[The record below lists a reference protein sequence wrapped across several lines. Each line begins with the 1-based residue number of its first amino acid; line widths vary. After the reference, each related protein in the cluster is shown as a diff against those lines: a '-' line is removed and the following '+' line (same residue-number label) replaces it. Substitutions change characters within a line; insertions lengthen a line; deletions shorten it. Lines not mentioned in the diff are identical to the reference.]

1 MPNPSPYQA
10 RLGRK
15 LRGKPGD
22 LPQLQLILWHAL
34 KRAQG
39 ILEAATEDDD
49 AALRAIHAISQVAG
63 QYAKLLEIG
72 EFEARLAA
80 LEAKD
85 TQREARSDR

>member
-1 MPNPSPYQA
+1 MNRSPYRA
-10 RLGRK
+10 RMGRK

-39 ILEAATEDDD
+39 ILEAAVDDD
-49 AALRAIHAISQVAG
+49 EAALKAIHCLSQVAG

-72 EFEARLAA
+72 EFEARIAA
-80 LEAKD
+80 LEAA
-85 TQREARSDR
+85 QQEGR

>member
-1 MPNPSPYQA
+1 MANVSPHKA

-39 ILEAATEDDD
+39 ILDASTEDD
-49 AALRAIHAISQVAG
+49 ATLRVVHAISQVAG

-72 EFEARLAA
+72 ELEARIAA
-80 LEAKD
+80 LEAGQKE
-85 TQREARSDR
+85 Q